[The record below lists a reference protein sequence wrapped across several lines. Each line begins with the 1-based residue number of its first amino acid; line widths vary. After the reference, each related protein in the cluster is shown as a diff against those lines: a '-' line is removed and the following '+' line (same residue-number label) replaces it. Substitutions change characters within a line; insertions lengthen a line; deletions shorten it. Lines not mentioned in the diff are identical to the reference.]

1 MSLSCTVKIA
11 ISVCD
16 DDYEGDDD
24 EENEEEEVNDDD
36 DDDDHREDEVEVPGV
51 WETQGVVGTA

>member
-36 DDDDHREDEVEVPGV
+36 DDDDHREDEVEVARGVGDPGRG
-51 WETQGVVGTA
+51 WH